1 MCTIYISKRL
11 LVTNIILIVYG
22 HQSILHNQKL
32 DVMPC
37 RHIQYKPC
45 LIVTLH
51 SLHRLAPLVYSE
63 PYIPKW
69 TNDMLP
75 SIHCQSVGL
84 CLQIHTQTK
93 ACNLSSQFLIR
104 LCASH
109 KVSPEDTGKPQGS
122 QVHINKFVDLKI
134 SSKITLTLQF
144 GFINEITLLFE
155 CGRNS

>member
-51 SLHRLAPLVYSE
+51 SLHRLVYSE

-75 SIHCQSVGL
+75 SIRCQSVGL

-93 ACNLSSQFLIR
+93 TCNLSSQFLIW

-134 SSKITLTLQF
+134 IYHF
-144 GFINEITLLFE
+144 GFINEMTLLFE